1 MINIKEDII
10 RALNE
15 VDELGNRLYID
26 YPIVSS
32 YPNVNMVPICIIQE
46 ENNTSIDRYAGFMET
61 AYVEFRFIL
70 IDDDIAR
77 LNNNINKLNDYLV
90 DLNFSRILY
99 NEYQTIQSCRGVT
112 LIYSADI
119 KVDAKN
125 PDIVKIF
132 KS

>member
-1 MINIKEDII
+1 MISIKEILLDS
-10 RALNE
+10 LKD
-15 VDELGNRLYID
+15 VID
-26 YPIVSS
+26 YPVVSA
-32 YPNVNMVPICIIQE
+32 YPNANIVPICVIQE

-70 IDDDIAR
+70 IDKDIAR

-112 LIYSADI
+112 LVYSADV
-119 KVDAKN
+119 KVDAKD
-125 PDIVKIF
+125 PDIIKIY

>member
-1 MINIKEDII
+1 MISIKEILLDS
-10 RALNE
+10 LKD
-15 VDELGNRLYID
+15 VID
-26 YPIVSS
+26 YPVVSA
-32 YPNVNMVPICIIQE
+32 YPNANIVPICVIQE

-70 IDDDIAR
+70 IDNDIER

-119 KVDAKN
+119 KVDANN

>member
-1 MINIKEDII
+1 MISIKEILLESLKD
-10 RALNE
+10 
-15 VDELGNRLYID
+15 VID
-26 YPIVSS
+26 YPVVSA
-32 YPNVNMVPICIIQE
+32 YPNANIVPICVIQE
-46 ENNTSIDRYAGFMET
+46 ENNASIDRYAGFMET

-70 IDDDIAR
+70 IDNDITR

-112 LIYSADI
+112 LVYSADV
-119 KVDAKN
+119 KVDAKD
-125 PDIVKIF
+125 PDIIKIY

>member
-1 MINIKEDII
+1 MISIKEILLDS
-10 RALNE
+10 LKN
-15 VDELGNRLYID
+15 VID
-26 YPIVSS
+26 YPIASA
-32 YPNVNMVPICIIQE
+32 YPNMNIVPICVIQE
-46 ENNTSIDRYAGFMET
+46 ESNTSIERYAGFMET

-70 IDDDIAR
+70 IDNDIDR

-112 LIYSADI
+112 LVYSADVKI
-119 KVDAKN
+119 DAKDPN
-125 PDIVKIF
+125 IIKIF